1 MAYYGDFIGFQF
13 GEHHFPDK
21 ENGFMLYRVS
31 DGSRYTD
38 PSVAQFQD
46 TQTKIP
52 GGDGTYYWDSF
63 YTQRAITVQCAFDNL
78 TEAHIRKIRQIFNG
92 KAEDWLVFDETPFKR
107 YRVKMQSPP
116 QLKYIAFNEG
126 EGRER
131 IYKGELTLNFISYTP
146 YAINTFKY
154 LSEVVDA
161 GASTD
166 IGEDTTEATPIGR
179 YYWYEGGALN
189 FSKYE
194 ASKKEWLPSVGL
206 LDEPITQNGSNN
218 EYYIYNPGDI
228 PTDHQITLNIAD
240 AIAAGT
246 SLQIDLLEPYGAE
259 ASPSYEVFNKMTLS
273 NVTKIDDNDFYI
285 QIDSATNLIYGLGAN
300 KDKTGSLYNKFL
312 VNGNFFKLPV
322 STMTVVPSSPNVGTC
337 YAVSVYSGAAQ
348 SSLIQGY
355 QIVSVDYDYLFH

>member
-46 TQTKIP
+46 TSTKIP

-92 KAEDWLVFDETPFKR
+92 KAEDWLIFDETPFKR

-126 EGRER
+126 EDRER

-166 IGEDTTEATPIGR
+166 IGEDTTEPTPIGR

-206 LDEPITQNGSNN
+206 LESDPNGQN
-218 EYYIYNPGDI
+218 YYANPYYVYNPGDV
-228 PTDHQITLNIAD
+228 PTDWEVTVAAADVTANATFRIRFRDIFYQEQSLEGRCALWQRFQCYSRNTLRP
-240 AIAAGT
+240 
-246 SLQIDLLEPYGAE
+246 L
-259 ASPSYEVFNKMTLS
+259 
-273 NVTKIDDNDFYI
+273 
-285 QIDSATNLIYGLGAN
+285 DSTH
-300 KDKTGSLYNKFL
+300 
-312 VNGNFFKLPV
+312 
-322 STMTVVPSSPNVGTC
+322 
-337 YAVSVYSGAAQ
+337 Q
-348 SSLIQGY
+348 SSDFLLLGQN
-355 QIVSVDYDYLFH
+355 SRFLL

>member
-21 ENGFMLYRVS
+21 ENGFMLYRIS

-92 KAEDWLVFDETPFKR
+92 KVEDWLIFDETPFKR

-126 EGRER
+126 EDRER

-154 LSEVVDA
+154 LNEVVDA

-206 LDEPITQNGSNN
+206 LDEPISQNDSHNQ
-218 EYYIYNPGDI
+218 YYIYNPGDI
-228 PTDHQITLNIAD
+228 PTDNQITLNITD

-246 SLQIDLLEPYGAE
+246 SLQVDLLEPYGAE
-259 ASPSYEVFNKMTLS
+259 ASPSYGEFNKMTLS
-273 NVTKIDDNDFYI
+273 NVTKVDNNDFYI
-285 QIDSATNLIYGLGAN
+285 QIDSATNLIYGLDAN
-300 KDKTGSLYNKFL
+300 KDRTGSLYNKFL
-312 VNGNFFKLPV
+312 VNGDFFKLPV

-337 YAVSVYSGAAQ
+337 YAVSVYSGAVQ
-348 SSLIQGY
+348 NSLTQGY
-355 QIVSVDYDYLFH
+355 QIVSLDYDYLFH